1 MALVHAIGFDD
12 SPFGHAYRGD
22 VRVVGTVYARLALH
36 AVVSGKVRRDGR
48 NSTDELTRLTGLVG
62 EHLQLVLLQ
71 GIALAGFNVIDIH
84 RLSRQTGLPVL
95 VVARWSPRLD
105 RIEAALLGRVPGG
118 VQKWAL
124 IQAAGKMEPC
134 GGVYVQRSGLSL
146 GEAEIALQALTA
158 EGRLPE
164 PLRAAHLIAGGI
176 GRGNSAGQRA

>member
-12 SPFGHAYRGD
+12 SPFEHAHRGD

-36 AVVSGKVRRDGR
+36 AVVSGRVRRDGR
-48 NSTDELTRLTGLVG
+48 NSTDELTRLTALVG

-84 RLSRQTGLPVL
+84 RLARQTGLPVL
-95 VVARWSPRLD
+95 VVARRLPKLD

-118 VQKWAL
+118 REKWRL
-124 IQAAGKMEPC
+124 IQAAGEMEPC

-146 GEAEIALQALTA
+146 EETEGALKALTA

-164 PLRAAHLIAGGI
+164 PLRVAHLIAGGI
-176 GRGNSAGQRA
+176 GRGHSAGQRA